1 MKKLLSIACCAT
13 AALAV
18 SSASAE
24 DTTSTTIATV
34 GVMSITVPAGQA
46 NTIIAAAFKD
56 LSDTTKD
63 VSIANIVKTT
73 GLSAGDKLMLF
84 TGGNQ
89 PYSVW
94 TLKDT
99 DGTKTWE
106 KATKTYYVDSTGA
119 IVEGTG
125 TAASDTTAAAGTGL
139 WLIRTDTSAEATI
152 TLYGA
157 YNSAAKTTTTA
168 AGAWNLIGNAGL
180 ADFSN
185 FTGEKG
191 DQIIT
196 VESGALRRYQ
206 YDGSNWSYET
216 GKVSEQK
223 VTLGGKEMTLIK
235 NETVTKTPAIAP
247 GVGFWYYTQSA
258 QTLTWSDETAN

>member
-24 DTTSTTIATV
+24 DVTSTTIATV
-34 GVMSITVPAGQA
+34 GVMSITVPSGQA

-63 VSIANIVKTT
+63 VSIANLVKTT

-84 TGGNQ
+84 NGGSE

-94 TLKDT
+94 TLSEDS
-99 DGTKTWE
+99 DGTKSWT
-106 KATKTYYVDSTGA
+106 KSDKTYYVDSTGA
-119 IVEGTG
+119 IKEGEG

-139 WLIRTDTSAEATI
+139 WLIRTDTSSEATI

-157 YNSAAKTTTTA
+157 YNSEEKKTTTT

-180 ADFSN
+180 ADFSS
-185 FTGEKG
+185 FTGVKG

-196 VESGALRRYQ
+196 VVNGNLRTYQ
-206 YDGSNWSYET
+206 YNGSVWFYQTFSSD
-216 GKVSEQK
+216 GKV
-223 VTLGGKEMTLIK
+223 TFTKE
-235 NETVTKTPAIAP
+235 TPTIAP
-247 GVGFWYYTQSA
+247 GVGFWYYTQSQ

>member
-24 DTTSTTIATV
+24 DVTSTTIATV
-34 GVMSITVPAGQA
+34 GVMSITVPSGQA

-63 VSIANIVKTT
+63 VSIANLVKTT

-84 TGGNQ
+84 NGGSE

-106 KATKTYYVDSTGA
+106 KSTKTYYVDSTGA
-119 IVEGTG
+119 IKEGTG

-139 WLIRTDTSAEATI
+139 WLIRTDTSSEATI

-157 YNSAAKTTTTA
+157 YNSEEKKTTTT

-180 ADFSN
+180 ADFN
-185 FTGEKG
+185 GFTGVKG
-191 DQIIT
+191 DKIIT
-196 VESGALRRYQ
+196 VVNGNLRTYQ
-206 YDGSNWSYET
+206 YNGSVWFYQTFSSD
-216 GKVSEQK
+216 GKV
-223 VTLGGKEMTLIK
+223 TFTKE
-235 NETVTKTPAIAP
+235 TPTIAP
-247 GVGFWYYTQSA
+247 GVGFWYYTQSQ

>member
-24 DTTSTTIATV
+24 DVTSTTIATV
-34 GVMSITVPAGQA
+34 GVMSITVPSGQA

-63 VSIANIVKTT
+63 VSIANLVKTT

-84 TGGNQ
+84 NGGSE

-106 KATKTYYVDSTGA
+106 KSTKTYYVDSTGA
-119 IVEGTG
+119 IAEGEG

-139 WLIRTDTSAEATI
+139 WLIRTDTSSEATI

-157 YNSAAKTTTTA
+157 YNSEDKKTTTT

-180 ADFSN
+180 ADFSS
-185 FTGEKG
+185 FTGVKG

-196 VESGALRRYQ
+196 VVNGKLRKYKYNATNGWYYQ
-206 YDGSNWSYET
+206 TFTTGDTTSVSYVKET
-216 GKVSEQK
+216 P
-223 VTLGGKEMTLIK
+223 T
-235 NETVTKTPAIAP
+235 IAP
-247 GVGFWYYTQSA
+247 GVGFWYYTQSTT
-258 QTLTWSDETAN
+258 TLTWSDETAN